1 MRYNWLKSLS
11 ISGFSKGGNIF
22 ILGAKIRK
30 RAKIGQGAKRGAI
43 LKFENLIQDDL
54 ELQMKSN
61 EKKILGIYIGNFETR
76 YP

>member
-1 MRYNWLKSLS
+1 MS
-11 ISGFSKGGNIF
+11 ISGFSKGGNF
-22 ILGAKIRK
+22 FNFGGKNWL
-30 RAKIGQGAKRGAI
+30 GAKRGAI

-54 ELQMKSN
+54 ELQMKSK